1 MKKKIILSLLF
12 LFLLFTVGGA
22 VITMFYTIGVT
33 SRLDTLIT
41 LHQVEILGKDLVK
54 NVQTVQSHLYT
65 IGTSFGRDL
74 DIIVDDVTALD
85 NAIQKCGECHHS
97 PETTAKISAI
107 KDLTEQDKEAL
118 SAFITTSAGKK
129 RVERLQNIAA
139 NIGNMLL
146 TKTQEMS
153 YIATQKLGE
162 KSIAAR
168 KKGDIRSKMLLIVT
182 LLLCLFIALAIAAYL
197 TRGVTEPVS
206 ELLKATRKIK
216 TGELGYTTSYAGKD
230 EFKELLESFND
241 MSLTLNENNKK
252 IIQHL
257 VRLSGLYRITLS
269 FHAITIVEDIYKEV
283 SYGIA
288 KLIDIEQ
295 CGVILLDKDKE
306 FFTHRFPAFGL
317 NQEQIMP
324 IKIPLEKFLD
334 IYRSSN
340 RRPLRLNDNASALPF
355 GEIDKNLNVK
365 NLMLIWIRQKGE
377 LLGAIRV
384 ANKKS
389 GDFSEEDSSILG
401 ILANN
406 VSVALENAKLYEN
419 LKKQM
424 AELKETQEQL
434 VQAAKLAAIGELAS
448 NIAHEIN
455 NPLTSI
461 LGYSELIKEEIDIK
475 NIMRDIEVIENEA
488 LRARDI
494 VRQLLE
500 FSRKR
505 PLEIKEIQINDIM
518 SEVLAL
524 AAVPLKNS
532 NITISK
538 LYGDIPLIEGDANQL
553 KQVFLNIINNAIFA
567 MQGGGTLGV
576 TTAMTDKDSFHV
588 EIRDT
593 GKGIPKEIL
602 QRIFEPFFTTKQ
614 EKGTGLGLSVSYKI
628 IQSHNGRIDV
638 ESEKGRGT
646 KFTIVLPVSVK
657 QPF

>member
-1 MKKKIILSLLF
+1 MKKKIILSLFF
-12 LFLLFTVGGA
+12 LFLLFTMGA
-22 VITMFYTIGVT
+22 VMTMFYILRVT
-33 SRLDTLIT
+33 TRLDTLIT
-41 LHQVEILGKDLVK
+41 LHQVEILRQDLVI

-65 IGTSFGRDL
+65 LGTSFGKEL
-74 DIIVDDVTALD
+74 DVIVENVATLD
-85 NAIQKCGECHHS
+85 NAVQKCSGCHHS
-97 PETTAKISAI
+97 PEITSKIKI
-107 KDLTEQDKEAL
+107 IQDLTEQYKEAL
-118 SAFITTSAGKK
+118 STFITTTAGRE
-129 RVERLQNIAA
+129 RVERLQIVAA
-139 NIGNMLL
+139 NIGNMIL
-146 TKTQEMS
+146 TKTQEMAF
-153 YIATQKLGE
+153 IANQRLNE
-162 KSIAAR
+162 KTIAAIKDVSSSR
-168 KKGDIRSKMLLIVT
+168 IILIVT
-182 LLLCLFIALAIAAYL
+182 LLLCFFIALAIAASL
-197 TRGVTEPVS
+197 TREVTEPVS

-241 MSLTLNENNKK
+241 MSITLNENNKK

-269 FHAITIVEDIYKEV
+269 FHAITNVEDIYKEV

-288 KLIDIEQ
+288 ELVEIEQ
-295 CGVILLDKDKE
+295 CGVILLDKDKDL
-306 FFTHRFPAFGL
+306 FIHRFPAFGL
-317 NQEQIMP
+317 SQEQIAN
-324 IKIPLEKFLD
+324 IRISKESFID

-340 RRPLRLNDNASALPF
+340 RRPLTLNDNTSALPF

-377 LLGAIRV
+377 LLGAIRA

-389 GDFSEEDSSILG
+389 GDFSEEDSRILG

-419 LKKQM
+419 LRKQM
-424 AELKETQEQL
+424 AELKEAQEQL

-461 LGYSELIKEEIDIK
+461 LGYSELIKEEVDIN
-475 NIMRDIEVIENEA
+475 NIMRDIEVIEKES

-494 VRQLLE
+494 VHQLLE

-524 AAVPLKNS
+524 AAVPLKDS
-532 NITISK
+532 NIKLSK
-538 LYGDIPLIEGDANQL
+538 FYGDIPLIEGDANQL
-553 KQVFLNIINNAIFA
+553 KQVFLNVINNAIFA
-567 MQGGGTLGV
+567 MQGGGSLGV
-576 TTAMTDKDSFHV
+576 TTTMMANDNVHI
-588 EIRDT
+588 EIHDT

-638 ESEKGRGT
+638 ESEEGRGT

>member
-1 MKKKIILSLLF
+1 MKKKIILSLFF
-12 LFLLFTVGGA
+12 LFLLFTMGA
-22 VITMFYTIGVT
+22 VMTMFYILRVT
-33 SRLDTLIT
+33 TRLDTLIT
-41 LHQVEILGKDLVK
+41 LHQVEILRQDLVI

-65 IGTSFGRDL
+65 LGTSFGKEL
-74 DIIVDDVTALD
+74 DVIVENVATLD
-85 NAIQKCGECHHS
+85 NAVQKCSGCHHS
-97 PETTAKISAI
+97 PEITSKIKI
-107 KDLTEQDKEAL
+107 IQDLTEQYKEAL
-118 SAFITTSAGKK
+118 STFITTTAGRE
-129 RVERLQNIAA
+129 RVERLQIVAA
-139 NIGNMLL
+139 NIGNMIL
-146 TKTQEMS
+146 TKTQEMAI
-153 YIATQKLGE
+153 IANQRLNDKT
-162 KSIAAR
+162 IAAIKDVSSSR
-168 KKGDIRSKMLLIVT
+168 IILIVT
-182 LLLCLFIALAIAAYL
+182 LLLCFFIALAIAASL
-197 TRGVTEPVS
+197 TREVTEPVS

-241 MSLTLNENNKK
+241 MSITLNENNKK

-269 FHAITIVEDIYKEV
+269 FHAITNIEDIYKEV

-288 KLIDIEQ
+288 ELVEIEQ
-295 CGVILLDKDKE
+295 CGVILLDKDKDL
-306 FFTHRFPAFGL
+306 FIHRFPAFGL
-317 NQEQIMP
+317 NQKQIAN
-324 IKIPLEKFLD
+324 IRISKENFID

-340 RRPLRLNDNASALPF
+340 RRPLTLNDNTSALPF

-377 LLGAIRV
+377 LLGAIRA

-389 GDFSEEDSSILG
+389 GDFSEEDSRILG
-401 ILANN
+401 ILVNN

-419 LKKQM
+419 LRKQM
-424 AELKETQEQL
+424 AELKEAQEQL

-461 LGYSELIKEEIDIK
+461 LGYSELIKEETDIN
-475 NIMRDIEVIENEA
+475 NIMRDIEVIEKES

-494 VRQLLE
+494 VHQLLE

-524 AAVPLKNS
+524 AAVPLKDS
-532 NITISK
+532 NIKLSK
-538 LYGDIPLIEGDANQL
+538 FYGDIPLIEGDANQL
-553 KQVFLNIINNAIFA
+553 KQVFLNVINNAIFA
-567 MQGGGTLGV
+567 MQGGGSLGV
-576 TTAMTDKDSFHV
+576 TTTIMANDNVHI
-588 EIRDT
+588 EIHDT

-638 ESEKGRGT
+638 ESEEGRGT

>member
-1 MKKKIILSLLF
+1 MKKKIILSLFF
-12 LFLLFTVGGA
+12 LFLLFTMGSVM
-22 VITMFYTIGVT
+22 TMFYILRVT
-33 SRLDTLIT
+33 TRLDTLIT
-41 LHQVEILGKDLVK
+41 LHQVEILRQDLVI

-65 IGTSFGRDL
+65 LGTSFGKEL
-74 DIIVDDVTALD
+74 DVIVENVATLD
-85 NAIQKCGECHHS
+85 NAAQKCSGCHHS
-97 PETTAKISAI
+97 PEITSKIKTI
-107 KDLTEQDKEAL
+107 QDLTEQYKEAL
-118 SAFITTSAGKK
+118 STFITTTAGRE
-129 RVERLQNIAA
+129 RVERLQIVAA
-139 NIGNMLL
+139 NIGNMILA
-146 TKTQEMS
+146 KTQEMAI
-153 YIATQKLGE
+153 IANQRLNDKT
-162 KSIAAR
+162 IAAIKDVSSSR
-168 KKGDIRSKMLLIVT
+168 IILIVT
-182 LLLCLFIALAIAAYL
+182 LLLCFFIALAIAASL
-197 TRGVTEPVS
+197 TREVTEPVS

-241 MSLTLNENNKK
+241 MSITLNENNKK

-269 FHAITIVEDIYKEV
+269 FHAITNVEDIYKEV

-288 KLIDIEQ
+288 ELVEIEQ

-317 NQEQIMP
+317 NQEQIAN
-324 IKIPLEKFLD
+324 IRIPKENFID

-340 RRPLRLNDNASALPF
+340 RRPLTLNDNASALPF
-355 GEIDKNLNVK
+355 GEIDKNLDVK
-365 NLMLIWIRQKGE
+365 NLILIWIRQKGE

-389 GDFSEEDSSILG
+389 GDFSEEDSRILG

-424 AELKETQEQL
+424 AELKETQEEL

-461 LGYSELIKEEIDIK
+461 LGYSELIKEETDIN
-475 NIMRDIEVIENEA
+475 NIMRDIEVIEKES

-494 VRQLLE
+494 VHQLLE

-524 AAVPLKNS
+524 AAVPLKDS
-532 NITISK
+532 NIKISK

-567 MQGGGTLGV
+567 MQGGGSLGV
-576 TTAMTDKDSFHV
+576 TTAMTDKDSVHI

-638 ESEKGRGT
+638 ESEEDRGT

>member
-1 MKKKIILSLLF
+1 MRKKIILSLFF
-12 LFLLFTVGGA
+12 LFLLFTLGA
-22 VITMFYTIGVT
+22 VMTMFYILRVT
-33 SRLDTLIT
+33 TRLDTLIT
-41 LHQVEILGKDLVK
+41 LHQVEILRQDLVI

-65 IGTSFGRDL
+65 LGTSFGKEL
-74 DIIVDDVTALD
+74 DVIVENVATLD
-85 NAIQKCGECHHS
+85 NAVQKCSGCHHS
-97 PETTAKISAI
+97 PEITLKIKI
-107 KDLTEQDKEAL
+107 IQDLTEQYKEAL
-118 SAFITTSAGKK
+118 STFITTTAGRE
-129 RVERLQNIAA
+129 RVERLQIVAA
-139 NIGNMLL
+139 NIGSMIL
-146 TKTQEMS
+146 TKTQEMAF
-153 YIATQKLGE
+153 IANQRLNDKT
-162 KSIAAR
+162 IAAIKDVSSSR
-168 KKGDIRSKMLLIVT
+168 IILIVT
-182 LLLCLFIALAIAAYL
+182 LLLCFFIALAIAASL
-197 TRGVTEPVS
+197 TREVTEPVS

-241 MSLTLNENNKK
+241 MSITLNENNKK

-269 FHAITIVEDIYKEV
+269 FHAITNVEDIYKEV

-288 KLIDIEQ
+288 ELVEIEQ
-295 CGVILLDKDKE
+295 CGVILLDKDKDL
-306 FFTHRFPAFGL
+306 FIHRFPAFGL
-317 NQEQIMP
+317 NQEQIAN
-324 IKIPLEKFLD
+324 IRISKENFID

-340 RRPLRLNDNASALPF
+340 RRPLTLNDNTSALPF

-389 GDFSEEDSSILG
+389 GDFSEEDSRILG

-419 LKKQM
+419 LRKQM
-424 AELKETQEQL
+424 AELKEAQEQL

-461 LGYSELIKEEIDIK
+461 LGYSELIKEEVDIN
-475 NIMRDIEVIENEA
+475 NIMRDIEVIEKES

-494 VRQLLE
+494 VHQLLE

-524 AAVPLKNS
+524 AAVPLKDS
-532 NITISK
+532 NIKLSK
-538 LYGDIPLIEGDANQL
+538 FYGDIPLIEGDANQL
-553 KQVFLNIINNAIFA
+553 KQVFLNVINNAIFA
-567 MQGGGTLGV
+567 MQGGGSLGV
-576 TTAMTDKDSFHV
+576 TTTMMANDNVHI
-588 EIRDT
+588 EIHDT

-638 ESEKGRGT
+638 ESEEGRGT

>member
-1 MKKKIILSLLF
+1 M
-12 LFLLFTVGGA
+12 
-22 VITMFYTIGVT
+22 TMFYILRVT
-33 SRLDTLIT
+33 TRLDTLIT
-41 LHQVEILGKDLVK
+41 LHQVEILRQDLVI

-65 IGTSFGRDL
+65 LGTSFGKEL
-74 DIIVDDVTALD
+74 DVIVENVATLD
-85 NAIQKCGECHHS
+85 NAVQKCSGCHHS
-97 PETTAKISAI
+97 PEITSKIKI
-107 KDLTEQDKEAL
+107 IQDLTEQYKEAL
-118 SAFITTSAGKK
+118 STFITTPAGRE
-129 RVERLQNIAA
+129 RVERLQIVAA
-139 NIGNMLL
+139 NIGNMILA
-146 TKTQEMS
+146 KTQEMAI
-153 YIATQKLGE
+153 IANQRLNDKT
-162 KSIAAR
+162 IAAIKDVSSSR
-168 KKGDIRSKMLLIVT
+168 IILIVT
-182 LLLCLFIALAIAAYL
+182 LLLCFFIALAIAASL
-197 TRGVTEPVS
+197 TREVTEPVS

-241 MSLTLNENNKK
+241 MSITLNDNNKQF
-252 IIQHL
+252 IQHL

-269 FHAITIVEDIYKEV
+269 FHAITNIEDIYKEV

-288 KLIDIEQ
+288 ELVEIEQ
-295 CGVILLDKDKE
+295 CGVILLDKDKDL
-306 FFTHRFPAFGL
+306 FIHRFPAFGL
-317 NQEQIMP
+317 NQEQIAN
-324 IKIPLEKFLD
+324 IRISKENFID

-340 RRPLRLNDNASALPF
+340 RRPLTLNDNTSALPF

-377 LLGAIRV
+377 LLGAIRA

-389 GDFSEEDSSILG
+389 GDFSEEDSRILG

-419 LKKQM
+419 LRKQM
-424 AELKETQEQL
+424 AELKEAQEQL

-461 LGYSELIKEEIDIK
+461 LGYSELIKEETDIN
-475 NIMRDIEVIENEA
+475 NIMRDIEVIEKES

-494 VRQLLE
+494 VHQLLE

-524 AAVPLKNS
+524 AAVPLKDS
-532 NITISK
+532 NIKLSK
-538 LYGDIPLIEGDANQL
+538 FYGDIPLIEGDANQL
-553 KQVFLNIINNAIFA
+553 KQVFLNVINNAIFA
-567 MQGGGTLGV
+567 MQGGGSLGV
-576 TTAMTDKDSFHV
+576 TTAMMANDNVHI
-588 EIRDT
+588 EIHDT

-638 ESEKGRGT
+638 ESEEGRGT

>member
-1 MKKKIILSLLF
+1 MKKKIILSLFF
-12 LFLLFTVGGA
+12 LFLLFTMGSVM
-22 VITMFYTIGVT
+22 TMFYILRVT
-33 SRLDTLIT
+33 TRLDTLIT
-41 LHQVEILGKDLVK
+41 LHQVEILRQDLVI

-65 IGTSFGRDL
+65 LGTSFGKEL
-74 DIIVDDVTALD
+74 DVIVENVATLD
-85 NAIQKCGECHHS
+85 NAAQKCSGCHHS
-97 PETTAKISAI
+97 PEITSKIKTI
-107 KDLTEQDKEAL
+107 QDLTEQYKEAL
-118 SAFITTSAGKK
+118 STFITTTAGRE
-129 RVERLQNIAA
+129 RVERLQIVAA
-139 NIGNMLL
+139 NIGNMIL
-146 TKTQEMS
+146 TKTQEMAF
-153 YIATQKLGE
+153 IANQKLNE
-162 KSIAAR
+162 KTIAAIKDVSSSR
-168 KKGDIRSKMLLIVT
+168 IILIVT
-182 LLLCLFIALAIAAYL
+182 LLLCFFIALAIAASL
-197 TRGVTEPVS
+197 TREVTEPVS

-241 MSLTLNENNKK
+241 MSITLNENNKK

-269 FHAITIVEDIYKEV
+269 FHAITNVEDIYKEV

-288 KLIDIEQ
+288 ELVEIEQ

-317 NQEQIMP
+317 NQEQIAN
-324 IKIPLEKFLD
+324 IRIPKENFID

-340 RRPLRLNDNASALPF
+340 RRPLTLNDNASALPF

-389 GDFSEEDSSILG
+389 GDFSEEDSRILG

-424 AELKETQEQL
+424 AELKETQEEL

-461 LGYSELIKEEIDIK
+461 LGYSELIKEETDIN
-475 NIMRDIEVIENEA
+475 NIMRDIEVIEKES

-494 VRQLLE
+494 VHQLLE

-524 AAVPLKNS
+524 AAVPLKDS
-532 NITISK
+532 NIKISK

-567 MQGGGTLGV
+567 MQGGGSLGV
-576 TTAMTDKDSFHV
+576 TTAMTDKDSVHI

-638 ESEKGRGT
+638 ESEEDRGT

-657 QPF
+657 QLF

>member
-1 MKKKIILSLLF
+1 MKKKIILSLFF
-12 LFLLFTVGGA
+12 LFLLFTLGA
-22 VITMFYTIGVT
+22 VITMFYILRVT
-33 SRLDTLIT
+33 TRLDTLIT
-41 LHQVEILGKDLVK
+41 LHQVEILRQDLVI

-65 IGTSFGRDL
+65 LGTSFGKEL
-74 DIIVDDVTALD
+74 DVIVENVATLD
-85 NAIQKCGECHHS
+85 NAVQKCSGCHHS
-97 PETTAKISAI
+97 PEITSKIKTI
-107 KDLTEQDKEAL
+107 QDLTGQYKEAL
-118 SAFITTSAGKK
+118 STFITTTAGRE
-129 RVERLQNIAA
+129 RVERLQIVAA
-139 NIGNMLL
+139 NIGNMIL
-146 TKTQEMS
+146 TKTQEMAL
-153 YIATQKLGE
+153 IANQRLNDKT
-162 KSIAAR
+162 IAAIKDVSSSR
-168 KKGDIRSKMLLIVT
+168 IILIVT
-182 LLLCLFIALAIAAYL
+182 LLLCFFIALAIAASL
-197 TRGVTEPVS
+197 TREITEPVS

-241 MSLTLNENNKK
+241 MSITLNENNKK

-269 FHAITIVEDIYKEV
+269 FHAITNVEDIYKEV

-288 KLIDIEQ
+288 ELVEIEQ

-306 FFTHRFPAFGL
+306 FFIHRFPAFGL
-317 NQEQIMP
+317 NQEQIAN
-324 IKIPLEKFLD
+324 IRIPKENFID

-340 RRPLRLNDNASALPF
+340 RRPLTLNDNASALPF

-389 GDFSEEDSSILG
+389 GDFSEEDSRILG

-461 LGYSELIKEEIDIK
+461 LGYAELIKEEIDIN
-475 NIMRDIEVIENEA
+475 NIMRDIEVIEKES

-494 VRQLLE
+494 VHQLLE

-524 AAVPLKNS
+524 AAVPLKDS
-532 NITISK
+532 DIKLSK
-538 LYGDIPLIEGDANQL
+538 FYGDMPLIEGDANQL

-567 MQGGGTLGV
+567 MQGGGSLGV
-576 TTAMTDKDSFHV
+576 TTAMTDNDSV
-588 EIRDT
+588 YIEIHDT

-638 ESEKGRGT
+638 ESEEGRGT

>member
-1 MKKKIILSLLF
+1 MKKKIILSLFF
-12 LFLLFTVGGA
+12 LFLLFTMGA
-22 VITMFYTIGVT
+22 VMTMFYILRVT
-33 SRLDTLIT
+33 TRLDTLIT
-41 LHQVEILGKDLVK
+41 LHQVEILRQDLVI

-65 IGTSFGRDL
+65 LGTSFGKEL
-74 DIIVDDVTALD
+74 DVIVENVATLD
-85 NAIQKCGECHHS
+85 NAVQKCSGCHHS
-97 PETTAKISAI
+97 PEITSKIKI
-107 KDLTEQDKEAL
+107 IQDLTEQYKEAL
-118 SAFITTSAGKK
+118 STFITTTAGRE
-129 RVERLQNIAA
+129 RVERLQIVAA
-139 NIGNMLL
+139 NIGNMILA
-146 TKTQEMS
+146 KTQEMAI
-153 YIATQKLGE
+153 IANQRLNDKT
-162 KSIAAR
+162 IAAIKDVSSSR
-168 KKGDIRSKMLLIVT
+168 IILIVT
-182 LLLCLFIALAIAAYL
+182 LLLCFFIALAIAASL
-197 TRGVTEPVS
+197 TREVTEPVS

-241 MSLTLNENNKK
+241 MSITLNENNKK

-269 FHAITIVEDIYKEV
+269 FHAITNIEDIYKEV

-288 KLIDIEQ
+288 ELVEIEQ
-295 CGVILLDKDKE
+295 CGVILLDKDKDL
-306 FFTHRFPAFGL
+306 FIHRFPAFGL
-317 NQEQIMP
+317 NQEQIAN
-324 IKIPLEKFLD
+324 IRISKENFID

-340 RRPLRLNDNASALPF
+340 RRPLTLNDNTSALPF

-377 LLGAIRV
+377 LLGAIRA

-389 GDFSEEDSSILG
+389 GDFSEEDSRILG

-419 LKKQM
+419 LRKQM
-424 AELKETQEQL
+424 AELKEAQEQL

-461 LGYSELIKEEIDIK
+461 LGYSELIKEEVDIN
-475 NIMRDIEVIENEA
+475 NIMRDIEVIEKES

-494 VRQLLE
+494 VHQLLE

-524 AAVPLKNS
+524 AAVPLKDS
-532 NITISK
+532 NIKLSK
-538 LYGDIPLIEGDANQL
+538 FYGDIPLIEGDANQL
-553 KQVFLNIINNAIFA
+553 KQVFLNVINNAIFA
-567 MQGGGTLGV
+567 MQGGGSLGV
-576 TTAMTDKDSFHV
+576 TTTMMANDNVHI
-588 EIRDT
+588 EIHDT

-638 ESEKGRGT
+638 ESEEGRGT

>member
-1 MKKKIILSLLF
+1 MKKKIILSLFF
-12 LFLLFTVGGA
+12 LFLLFTMGSVM
-22 VITMFYTIGVT
+22 TMFYILRVT
-33 SRLDTLIT
+33 TRLDTLIT
-41 LHQVEILGKDLVK
+41 LHQVEILRQDLVI

-65 IGTSFGRDL
+65 LGTSFGKEL
-74 DIIVDDVTALD
+74 DVIVENVATLD
-85 NAIQKCGECHHS
+85 NAAQKCSGCHHS
-97 PETTAKISAI
+97 PEITSKIKTI
-107 KDLTEQDKEAL
+107 QDLTEQYKEAL
-118 SAFITTSAGKK
+118 STFITTSAGRE
-129 RVERLQNIAA
+129 RVERLQIVAA
-139 NIGNMLL
+139 NIGNMIL
-146 TKTQEMS
+146 TKTQEMAF
-153 YIATQKLGE
+153 IANQKLNE
-162 KSIAAR
+162 KTIAAIKDVSSSR
-168 KKGDIRSKMLLIVT
+168 IILIVT
-182 LLLCLFIALAIAAYL
+182 LLLCFFIALAIAASL
-197 TRGVTEPVS
+197 TREVTEPVS

-241 MSLTLNENNKK
+241 MSITLNENNKK

-269 FHAITIVEDIYKEV
+269 FHAITNVEDIYKEV

-288 KLIDIEQ
+288 ELVEIEQ

-317 NQEQIMP
+317 NQEQIAN
-324 IKIPLEKFLD
+324 IRIPKENFID

-340 RRPLRLNDNASALPF
+340 RRPLTLNDNASALPF

-389 GDFSEEDSSILG
+389 GDFSEEDSRILG

-424 AELKETQEQL
+424 AELKETQEEL

-461 LGYSELIKEEIDIK
+461 LGYAELIKEEGDIN
-475 NIMRDIEVIENEA
+475 NIMRDIEVIEKES

-494 VRQLLE
+494 VHQLLE

-524 AAVPLKNS
+524 AAVPLKDS
-532 NITISK
+532 NIKISK

-567 MQGGGTLGV
+567 MQGGGSLGI
-576 TTAMTDKDSFHV
+576 TTAMTDKDSVHI

-638 ESEKGRGT
+638 ESEEDRGT

>member
-1 MKKKIILSLLF
+1 MKKKIILSLFF
-12 LFLLFTVGGA
+12 LFLLFTMGSVM
-22 VITMFYTIGVT
+22 TMFYILRVT
-33 SRLDTLIT
+33 TRLDTLIT
-41 LHQVEILGKDLVK
+41 LHQVEILRQDLVI

-65 IGTSFGRDL
+65 LGTSFGKEL
-74 DIIVDDVTALD
+74 DVIVENVATLD
-85 NAIQKCGECHHS
+85 NAAQKCSGCHHS
-97 PETTAKISAI
+97 PEITSKIKTI
-107 KDLTEQDKEAL
+107 QDLTEQYKEAL
-118 SAFITTSAGKK
+118 STFITTTAGRE
-129 RVERLQNIAA
+129 RVERLQIVAA
-139 NIGNMLL
+139 NIGNMIL
-146 TKTQEMS
+146 TKTQEMAF
-153 YIATQKLGE
+153 IANQRLNDKT
-162 KSIAAR
+162 IAAIKDVSSSR
-168 KKGDIRSKMLLIVT
+168 IILIVT
-182 LLLCLFIALAIAAYL
+182 LLLCFFIALAIAASL
-197 TRGVTEPVS
+197 TREVTEPVS

-241 MSLTLNENNKK
+241 MSITLNENNKK

-269 FHAITIVEDIYKEV
+269 FHAITNVEDIYKEV

-288 KLIDIEQ
+288 ELVEIEQ

-317 NQEQIMP
+317 NQEQIAN
-324 IKIPLEKFLD
+324 IRIPKENFID

-340 RRPLRLNDNASALPF
+340 RRPLTLNDNASALPF
-355 GEIDKNLNVK
+355 GEIDKNLDVK
-365 NLMLIWIRQKGE
+365 NLILIWIRQKGE

-389 GDFSEEDSSILG
+389 GDFSEEDSRILG

-424 AELKETQEQL
+424 AELKETQEEL

-461 LGYSELIKEEIDIK
+461 LGYSELIKEETDIN
-475 NIMRDIEVIENEA
+475 NIMRDIEVIEKES

-494 VRQLLE
+494 VHQLLE

-524 AAVPLKNS
+524 AAVPLKDS
-532 NITISK
+532 NIKISK

-567 MQGGGTLGV
+567 MQGGGSLGV
-576 TTAMTDKDSFHV
+576 TTAMTDKDSVHI

-638 ESEKGRGT
+638 ESEEDRGT

>member
-1 MKKKIILSLLF
+1 MKKKIILSLFF
-12 LFLLFTVGGA
+12 LFLLFTMGA
-22 VITMFYTIGVT
+22 VMTMFYILRVT
-33 SRLDTLIT
+33 TRLDTLIT
-41 LHQVEILGKDLVK
+41 LHQVEILRQDLVI

-65 IGTSFGRDL
+65 LGTSFGKEL
-74 DIIVDDVTALD
+74 DVIVENVATLD
-85 NAIQKCGECHHS
+85 NAAQKCSGCHHS
-97 PETTAKISAI
+97 PEITSKIKTI
-107 KDLTEQDKEAL
+107 QDLTEQYKEAL
-118 SAFITTSAGKK
+118 STFITTTAGRE
-129 RVERLQNIAA
+129 RVERLQIVAA
-139 NIGNMLL
+139 NIGNMIL
-146 TKTQEMS
+146 TKTQEMAI
-153 YIATQKLGE
+153 IANQRLNDKT
-162 KSIAAR
+162 IAAIKDVSSSR
-168 KKGDIRSKMLLIVT
+168 IILIVT
-182 LLLCLFIALAIAAYL
+182 LLLCFFIALAIAASL
-197 TRGVTEPVS
+197 TREVTEPVS

-241 MSLTLNENNKK
+241 MSITLNENNKK

-269 FHAITIVEDIYKEV
+269 FHAITNVEDIYKEV

-288 KLIDIEQ
+288 ELVEIEQ

-317 NQEQIMP
+317 NQEQIAN
-324 IKIPLEKFLD
+324 IRIPKENFID

-340 RRPLRLNDNASALPF
+340 RRPLTLNDNASALPF
-355 GEIDKNLNVK
+355 GEIDKNLDVK
-365 NLMLIWIRQKGE
+365 NLILIWIRQKGE

-389 GDFSEEDSSILG
+389 GDFSEEDSRILG

-424 AELKETQEQL
+424 AELKETQEEL

-461 LGYSELIKEEIDIK
+461 LGYSELIKEETDIN
-475 NIMRDIEVIENEA
+475 NIMRDIEVIEKES

-494 VRQLLE
+494 VHQLLE

-524 AAVPLKNS
+524 AAVPLKDS
-532 NITISK
+532 NIKISK

-567 MQGGGTLGV
+567 MQGGGSLGV
-576 TTAMTDKDSFHV
+576 TTAMTDKDSVHI

-638 ESEKGRGT
+638 ESEEDRGT

>member
-1 MKKKIILSLLF
+1 MKKKIILSLFF
-12 LFLLFTVGGA
+12 LFLLFTMGA
-22 VITMFYTIGVT
+22 VMTMFYILRVT
-33 SRLDTLIT
+33 TRLDTLIT
-41 LHQVEILGKDLVK
+41 LHQVEILRQDLVI

-65 IGTSFGRDL
+65 LGTSFGKEL
-74 DIIVDDVTALD
+74 DVIVENVATLD
-85 NAIQKCGECHHS
+85 NAVQKCSGCHHS
-97 PETTAKISAI
+97 PEITSKIKI
-107 KDLTEQDKEAL
+107 IQDLTEQYKEAL
-118 SAFITTSAGKK
+118 STFITTTAGRE
-129 RVERLQNIAA
+129 RVERLQIVAA
-139 NIGNMLL
+139 NIGSMIL
-146 TKTQEMS
+146 TKTQEMAF
-153 YIATQKLGE
+153 IANQRLNDKT
-162 KSIAAR
+162 IAAIKDVSSSR
-168 KKGDIRSKMLLIVT
+168 IILIVT
-182 LLLCLFIALAIAAYL
+182 LLLCFFIALAIAASL
-197 TRGVTEPVS
+197 TREVTEPVS

-241 MSLTLNENNKK
+241 MSITLNENNKK

-269 FHAITIVEDIYKEV
+269 FHAITNVEDIYKEV

-288 KLIDIEQ
+288 ELVEIEQ

-317 NQEQIMP
+317 NQEQIAN
-324 IKIPLEKFLD
+324 IRIPKENFID

-340 RRPLRLNDNASALPF
+340 RRPLTLNDNASALPF
-355 GEIDKNLNVK
+355 GEIDKNLDVK
-365 NLMLIWIRQKGE
+365 NLILIWIRQKGE

-389 GDFSEEDSSILG
+389 GDFSEEDSRILG

-424 AELKETQEQL
+424 AELKETQEEL

-461 LGYSELIKEEIDIK
+461 LGYSELIKEETDIN
-475 NIMRDIEVIENEA
+475 NIMRDIEVIEKES

-494 VRQLLE
+494 VHQLLE

-524 AAVPLKNS
+524 AAVPLKDS
-532 NITISK
+532 NIKISK

-567 MQGGGTLGV
+567 MQGGGSLGV
-576 TTAMTDKDSFHV
+576 TTAMTDKDSVHI

-638 ESEKGRGT
+638 ESEEDRGT

>member
-1 MKKKIILSLLF
+1 MKKKIILSLFF
-12 LFLLFTVGGA
+12 LFLLFTMGA
-22 VITMFYTIGVT
+22 VMTMFYILRVT
-33 SRLDTLIT
+33 TRLDTLIT
-41 LHQVEILGKDLVK
+41 LHQVEILRQDLVI

-65 IGTSFGRDL
+65 LGTSFGKEL
-74 DIIVDDVTALD
+74 DVIVENVATLD
-85 NAIQKCGECHHS
+85 NAAQKCSGCHHS
-97 PETTAKISAI
+97 PEITSKIKTI
-107 KDLTEQDKEAL
+107 QDLTEQYKEAL
-118 SAFITTSAGKK
+118 STFITTTAGRE
-129 RVERLQNIAA
+129 RVERLQIVAA
-139 NIGNMLL
+139 NIGNMIL
-146 TKTQEMS
+146 TKTQEMAF
-153 YIATQKLGE
+153 IANQKLNE
-162 KSIAAR
+162 KTIAAIKDVSSSR
-168 KKGDIRSKMLLIVT
+168 IILIVT
-182 LLLCLFIALAIAAYL
+182 LLLCFFIALAIAASL
-197 TRGVTEPVS
+197 TREVTEPVS

-241 MSLTLNENNKK
+241 MSITLNENNKK

-269 FHAITIVEDIYKEV
+269 FHAITNVEDIYKEV

-288 KLIDIEQ
+288 ELVEIEQ

-317 NQEQIMP
+317 NQEQIAN
-324 IKIPLEKFLD
+324 IRIPKENFID

-340 RRPLRLNDNASALPF
+340 RRPLTLNDNASALPF

-389 GDFSEEDSSILG
+389 GDFSEEDSRILG

-424 AELKETQEQL
+424 AELKETQEEL

-461 LGYSELIKEEIDIK
+461 LGYSELIKEETDIN
-475 NIMRDIEVIENEA
+475 NIMRDIEEIEKES

-494 VRQLLE
+494 VHQLLE

-524 AAVPLKNS
+524 AAVPLKDS
-532 NITISK
+532 NIKISK

-567 MQGGGTLGV
+567 MQGGGSLGV
-576 TTAMTDKDSFHV
+576 TTAMTDKDSVHI

-638 ESEKGRGT
+638 ESEEDRGT

-657 QPF
+657 QLF

>member
-41 LHQVEILGKDLVK
+41 LHQVEILGKDLVR

-65 IGTSFGRDL
+65 LGTSFGRDL
-74 DIIVDDVTALD
+74 DIIVDDVTTLD

-97 PETTAKISAI
+97 PETTSKISTI
-107 KDLTEQDKEAL
+107 KDLTEQYKESL

-153 YIATQKLGE
+153 SIATQKLSE
-162 KSIAAR
+162 KSIAAT
-168 KKGDIRSKMLLIVT
+168 KKGDIRSRMILVVT

-197 TRGVTEPVS
+197 TRGITEPVS

-216 TGELGYTTSYAGKD
+216 AGELGYTTFYTGKD
-230 EFKELLESFND
+230 EFKELLEAFND
-241 MSLTLNENNKK
+241 MSITLNENNKR
-252 IIQHL
+252 IVQHL
-257 VRLSGLYRITLS
+257 DRLSGLYRITLS

-295 CGVILLDKDKE
+295 CGVILFDKGKE
-306 FFTHRFPAFGL
+306 LFSHRFPAFGL
-317 NQEQIMP
+317 KPEQAAH
-324 IKIPLEKFLD
+324 IKIPRDNFID
-334 IYRSSN
+334 IYRLSN
-340 RRPLRLNDNASALPF
+340 RRPLILNDNAAALPL
-355 GEIDKNLNVK
+355 GDIDKNLGVR
-365 NLMLIWIRQKGE
+365 NLMFIWIRQKGE

-389 GDFSEEDSSILG
+389 GDFSEEDARILG

-406 VSVALENAKLYEN
+406 ISVALENAKLYES
-419 LKKQM
+419 LKRQM

-434 VQAAKLAAIGELAS
+434 IQAAKLAAIGELAS

-461 LGYSELIKEEIDIK
+461 LGYAELMKEETDI
-475 NIMRDIEVIENEA
+475 NSIMSDIEVIEKES

-494 VRQLLE
+494 VHQLLE

-505 PLEIKEIQINDIM
+505 QIEIKEININDIM

-524 AAVPLKNS
+524 TAVPLKDS
-532 NITISK
+532 NINISK
-538 LYGDIPLIEGDANQL
+538 HYGDIPLIEGDANQL

-567 MQGGGTLGV
+567 MHGDGILGV
-576 TTAMTDKDSFHV
+576 ATRMDRDNV
-588 EIRDT
+588 YIEISDT
-593 GKGIPKEIL
+593 GKGIPPEVL
-602 QRIFEPFFTTKQ
+602 HRIFEPFFTTKQ
-614 EKGTGLGLSVSYKI
+614 EKGTGLGLSISYKI
-628 IQSHNGRIDV
+628 IESHKGRIDV

-646 KFTIVLPVSVK
+646 KFTVVLPVSIR
-657 QPF
+657 QSF

>member
-1 MKKKIILSLLF
+1 MKKKTILSLFF
-12 LFLLFTVGGA
+12 LFLLFTMGSVM
-22 VITMFYTIGVT
+22 TMFYILRVT
-33 SRLDTLIT
+33 TRLDTLIT
-41 LHQVEILGKDLVK
+41 LHQVEILRQDLVI

-65 IGTSFGRDL
+65 LGTSFGKEL
-74 DIIVDDVTALD
+74 DVIVENVATLD
-85 NAIQKCGECHHS
+85 NAAQKCSGCHHS
-97 PETTAKISAI
+97 PEITSKIKTI
-107 KDLTEQDKEAL
+107 QDLTEQYKEAL
-118 SAFITTSAGKK
+118 STFITTTAGRE
-129 RVERLQNIAA
+129 RVERLQIVAA
-139 NIGNMLL
+139 NIGNMIL
-146 TKTQEMS
+146 TKTQEMAF
-153 YIATQKLGE
+153 IANQKLNE
-162 KSIAAR
+162 KTIAAIKDVSSSR
-168 KKGDIRSKMLLIVT
+168 IILIVT
-182 LLLCLFIALAIAAYL
+182 LLLCFFIALAIAASL
-197 TRGVTEPVS
+197 TREVTEPVS

-241 MSLTLNENNKK
+241 MSITLNENNKK

-269 FHAITIVEDIYKEV
+269 FHAITNVEDIYKEV

-288 KLIDIEQ
+288 ELVEIEQ

-317 NQEQIMP
+317 NQEQIAN
-324 IKIPLEKFLD
+324 IRIPKENFID

-340 RRPLRLNDNASALPF
+340 RRPLTLNDNASALPF

-389 GDFSEEDSSILG
+389 GDFSEEDSRILG

-424 AELKETQEQL
+424 AELKETQEEL

-461 LGYSELIKEEIDIK
+461 LGYSELIKEETDIN
-475 NIMRDIEVIENEA
+475 NIMRDIEVIEKES

-494 VRQLLE
+494 VHQLLE

-524 AAVPLKNS
+524 AAVPLKDS
-532 NITISK
+532 NIKISK

-567 MQGGGTLGV
+567 MQGGGSLGV
-576 TTAMTDKDSFHV
+576 TTAMTDKDSVHI

-638 ESEKGRGT
+638 ESEEDRGT

-657 QPF
+657 QLF

>member
-1 MKKKIILSLLF
+1 MKKRIILSLFF
-12 LFLLFTVGGA
+12 LFLLFTLGA
-22 VITMFYTIGVT
+22 VMTMFYILRVT
-33 SRLDTLIT
+33 TRLDTLIT
-41 LHQVEILGKDLVK
+41 LHQVEILRQDLVI

-65 IGTSFGRDL
+65 LGTSFGKEL
-74 DIIVDDVTALD
+74 DVIVENVATLD
-85 NAIQKCGECHHS
+85 NAVQKCSGCHHS
-97 PETTAKISAI
+97 PEITSKIKTI
-107 KDLTEQDKEAL
+107 QDLTEQYKEAL
-118 SAFITTSAGKK
+118 STFITTTAGRE
-129 RVERLQNIAA
+129 RVERLQIVAA
-139 NIGNMLL
+139 NIGTMIL
-146 TKTQEMS
+146 TKTQEMAL
-153 YIATQKLGE
+153 IANQRLNDKT
-162 KSIAAR
+162 IAAIKDVSNSR
-168 KKGDIRSKMLLIVT
+168 IILIVT
-182 LLLCLFIALAIAAYL
+182 LLLCFFIALAIAASL
-197 TRGVTEPVS
+197 TREVTEPVS

-241 MSLTLNENNKK
+241 MSITLNENNKK

-269 FHAITIVEDIYKEV
+269 FHAITNVEDIYKEV

-288 KLIDIEQ
+288 ELVDIEQ

-306 FFTHRFPAFGL
+306 FFTHSFPAFGL
-317 NQEQIMP
+317 NQEQIAH
-324 IKIPLEKFLD
+324 IKIPQENFID

-340 RRPLRLNDNASALPF
+340 RRPLILNDNAAALPL
-355 GEIDKNLNVK
+355 GEIDTALNVK

-389 GDFSEEDSSILG
+389 GDFSEEDSRILG

-424 AELKETQEQL
+424 VELKETQEQL

-461 LGYSELIKEEIDIK
+461 LGYSELIKEEVDIA
-475 NIMRDIEVIENEA
+475 NIMRDIEVIEKES

-494 VRQLLE
+494 VHQLLE

-524 AAVPLKNS
+524 AAVPLKDS
-532 NITISK
+532 NIKISK
-538 LYGDIPLIEGDANQL
+538 FYGDIPLIEGDANQL

-567 MQGGGTLGV
+567 MQGGGSLVV
-576 TTAMTDKDSFHV
+576 TTTMTDKDSVHI

-638 ESEKGRGT
+638 ESEESRGT

>member
-22 VITMFYTIGVT
+22 VITMFYTLGVT

-41 LHQVEILGKDLVK
+41 LHQVEILGKDLVR

-65 IGTSFGRDL
+65 LGTSFGMDL
-74 DIIVDDVTALD
+74 DIIVDDVTTLD
-85 NAIQKCGECHHS
+85 NAIQKCSGCHHS
-97 PETTAKISAI
+97 PETTSKINAI
-107 KDLTEQDKEAL
+107 KDLTEQYKEAL

-153 YIATQKLGE
+153 SIATQKLSE
-162 KSIAAR
+162 KSIAAT
-168 KKGDIRSKMLLIVT
+168 KKGDIRSRMILIVT

-197 TRGVTEPVS
+197 TRGITEPVS

-216 TGELGYTTSYAGKD
+216 AGELGYTTSYTGKD
-230 EFKELLESFND
+230 EFKELLEAFND
-241 MSLTLNENNKK
+241 MSITLNENNKR
-252 IIQHL
+252 IVQHL
-257 VRLSGLYRITLS
+257 AKLSGLYRITLS

-295 CGVILLDKDKE
+295 CGVILFDKDRE
-306 FFTHRFPAFGL
+306 LFTHRFPAFGL
-317 NQEQIMP
+317 KIEQAAH
-324 IKIPLEKFLD
+324 IKIPQDNFID

-340 RRPLRLNDNASALPF
+340 RRPLIINDNAAALPL
-355 GEIDKNLNVK
+355 GDIDKNLGVR
-365 NLMLIWIRQKGE
+365 NLMFIWIRQKGE

-389 GDFSEEDSSILG
+389 GDFSEEDARILG

-406 VSVALENAKLYEN
+406 VSVALENAKLYES
-419 LKKQM
+419 LKRQM

-434 VQAAKLAAIGELAS
+434 IQAAKLAAIGELAS

-461 LGYSELIKEEIDIK
+461 LGYAELIKEETDI
-475 NIMRDIEVIENEA
+475 NSIMNDIEVIEKES

-494 VRQLLE
+494 VHQLLE

-505 PLEIKEIQINDIM
+505 QIEIKEININDIM

-524 AAVPLKNS
+524 TAVPLKDS
-532 NITISK
+532 NINISK
-538 LYGDIPLIEGDANQL
+538 HYGDIPLIEGDANQL

-567 MQGGGTLGV
+567 MQGSGTLGV
-576 TTAMTDKDSFHV
+576 ATRMDRDNV
-588 EIRDT
+588 YIEISDT
-593 GKGIPKEIL
+593 GKGIPPEVL
-602 QRIFEPFFTTKQ
+602 HRIFEPFFTTKQ
-614 EKGTGLGLSVSYKI
+614 EKGTGLGLSISYKI
-628 IQSHNGRIDV
+628 IESHKGRIDV

-646 KFTIVLPVSVK
+646 KFTVVLPVSIR

>member
-1 MKKKIILSLLF
+1 MKKKIILSLFF
-12 LFLLFTVGGA
+12 LFLLFTMGSVM
-22 VITMFYTIGVT
+22 TMFYILRVT
-33 SRLDTLIT
+33 TRLDTLIT
-41 LHQVEILGKDLVK
+41 LHQVEILRQDLVI

-65 IGTSFGRDL
+65 LGTSFGKEL
-74 DIIVDDVTALD
+74 DVIVENVATLD
-85 NAIQKCGECHHS
+85 NAAQKCSGCHHS
-97 PETTAKISAI
+97 PEITSKIKTI
-107 KDLTEQDKEAL
+107 QDLTEQYKEAL
-118 SAFITTSAGKK
+118 STFITTTAGRE
-129 RVERLQNIAA
+129 RVERLQIVAA
-139 NIGNMLL
+139 NIGNMIL
-146 TKTQEMS
+146 TKTQEMAF
-153 YIATQKLGE
+153 IANQKLNE
-162 KSIAAR
+162 KTIAAIKDVSSSR
-168 KKGDIRSKMLLIVT
+168 IILIVT
-182 LLLCLFIALAIAAYL
+182 LLLCFFIALAIAASL
-197 TRGVTEPVS
+197 TREVTEPVS

-241 MSLTLNENNKK
+241 MSITLNENNKK

-269 FHAITIVEDIYKEV
+269 FHAITNVEDIYKEV

-288 KLIDIEQ
+288 ELVEIEQ

-317 NQEQIMP
+317 NQEQIAN
-324 IKIPLEKFLD
+324 IRIPKENFID

-340 RRPLRLNDNASALPF
+340 RRPLTLNDNASALPF

-389 GDFSEEDSSILG
+389 GDFSEEDSRILG

-424 AELKETQEQL
+424 AELKETQEEL

-461 LGYSELIKEEIDIK
+461 LGYSELIKEETDIN
-475 NIMRDIEVIENEA
+475 NIMRDIEVIEKES

-494 VRQLLE
+494 VHQLLE

-524 AAVPLKNS
+524 AAVPLKDS
-532 NITISK
+532 NIKISK

-567 MQGGGTLGV
+567 MQGGGSLGV
-576 TTAMTDKDSFHV
+576 TTAMTDKDSVHI

-638 ESEKGRGT
+638 ESEEDRGT

>member
-1 MKKKIILSLLF
+1 MKKKIILSLFF
-12 LFLLFTVGGA
+12 LFLLFTMGA
-22 VITMFYTIGVT
+22 VMTMFYILRVT
-33 SRLDTLIT
+33 TRLDTLIT
-41 LHQVEILGKDLVK
+41 LHQVEILRQDLVI

-65 IGTSFGRDL
+65 LGTSFGKEL
-74 DIIVDDVTALD
+74 DVIVENVATLD
-85 NAIQKCGECHHS
+85 NAAQKCSGCHHS
-97 PETTAKISAI
+97 PEITSKIKTI
-107 KDLTEQDKEAL
+107 QDLTEQYKEAL
-118 SAFITTSAGKK
+118 STFITTTAGRE
-129 RVERLQNIAA
+129 RVERLQIVAA
-139 NIGNMLL
+139 NIGNMILA
-146 TKTQEMS
+146 KTQEMAI
-153 YIATQKLGE
+153 IANQRLNDKT
-162 KSIAAR
+162 IAAIKDVSSSR
-168 KKGDIRSKMLLIVT
+168 IILIVT
-182 LLLCLFIALAIAAYL
+182 LLLCFFIALAIAASL
-197 TRGVTEPVS
+197 TREVTEPVS

-241 MSLTLNENNKK
+241 MSITLNENNKK

-269 FHAITIVEDIYKEV
+269 FHAITNVEDIYKEV

-288 KLIDIEQ
+288 ELVEIEQ

-306 FFTHRFPAFGL
+306 LFTHRFPAFGL
-317 NQEQIMP
+317 NQEQIAN
-324 IKIPLEKFLD
+324 IRIPKENFID

-340 RRPLRLNDNASALPF
+340 RRPLTLNDNASALPF
-355 GEIDKNLNVK
+355 GEIDKNLDVK
-365 NLMLIWIRQKGE
+365 NLILIWIRQKGE
-377 LLGAIRV
+377 LLGAIRA

-389 GDFSEEDSSILG
+389 GDFSEEDSRILG

-424 AELKETQEQL
+424 AELKETQEEL

-461 LGYSELIKEEIDIK
+461 LGYSELIKEETDIN
-475 NIMRDIEVIENEA
+475 NIMRDIEVIEKES

-494 VRQLLE
+494 VHQLLE

-524 AAVPLKNS
+524 AAVPLKDS
-532 NITISK
+532 NIKISK

-567 MQGGGTLGV
+567 MQGGGSLGV
-576 TTAMTDKDSFHV
+576 TTAMTDKDSVHI

-638 ESEKGRGT
+638 ESEEDRGT